1 MPIEINHRLSIPD
14 DALEERFLAATG
26 PGGQNVIKVATAVQM
41 RCDTRLIDLPPFARD
56 RLRRIEGRRMTA
68 EGFVLISANRF
79 RTQEANREAARSRL
93 AEMVAESLVRDAP
106 RRPTR
111 PTKASQRRR
120 GAGMPARGAIKR
132 GRGRPSSD
140 SQRSEERRVGKEC
153 VSPCT

>member
-26 PGGQNVIKVATAVQM
+26 PGGQNVNKVATAVQM

-56 RLRRIEGRRMTA
+56 QLRRIAGRRMTA
-68 EGFVLISANRF
+68 EGIVLISANRF
-79 RTQEANREAARSRL
+79 RTQEANREDDRRRL

-111 PTKASQRRR
+111 
-120 GAGMPARGAIKR
+120 
-132 GRGRPSSD
+132 
-140 SQRSEERRVGKEC
+140 ERKSKSLKHRH
-153 VSPCT
+153 